1 LKWFENDHFFRSFG
15 MLSRRELLRRSA
27 QLGLAASAATLT
39 NSLRADDDA
48 DPENP
53 SPDERSDERG
63 VLLND
68 EQSQLNP
75 TRVRQVVKA
84 QSLDDLRLALKTA
97 HRQGRAISVAG
108 GRHSMGGQQFGS
120 DNIHLD
126 MTSLNQAVKLDR
138 KRGLVTVEAGMQWP
152 ELIAELHRQQLD
164 SHSSSPEQP
173 WTIRQKQTGV
183 DAVTIAGSLASNMHG
198 RGLKFPPFVH
208 DIESFELLD
217 ASGKL
222 CHCSRTENEEL
233 FSLAIGG
240 YGLFGIV
247 THVTLRLVR
256 RFKVRRRVEVIS
268 VRNVLDRFQA
278 RRDNG
283 FVFGDCQY
291 AIELS
296 GDGHDHPGIMPCY
309 EPVAAE
315 TPVSEHQTAL
325 SGDDWANLYQ
335 LVRTD
340 KRRAFELYSQFYL
353 KTDRQVYW
361 SDTHQL
367 AGAFSGHKTAVKPG
381 QGTEIITEVYLSHEN
396 VLAFMTAVRNDL
408 ANREADISY
417 GTIRFIE
424 PDRETFLPWARER
437 SVCIVCNLHV
447 RHTDAGIKRAK
458 ATFRQI
464 LDRVVEYD
472 GSFYLTYHRWAARR
486 HMAACYPQMADF
498 FRLKRKY
505 DPDERFQSD
514 WYRHYA
520 PQFV

>member
-1 LKWFENDHFFRSFG
+1 
-15 MLSRRELLRRSA
+15 MLNRRELLGRSA
-27 QLGLAASAATLT
+27 QVYLAASTTSLT
-39 NSLRADDDA
+39 YPLRAGDDIESEQ
-48 DPENP
+48 PP
-53 SPDERSDERG
+53 STEIG

-75 TRVRQVVKA
+75 TRVHSVV
-84 QSLDDLRLALKTA
+84 QPHSLDNLRKALKTA
-97 HRQGRAISVAG
+97 KRQGRPISVAG
-108 GRHSMGGQQFGS
+108 GRHSMGGQQFGAG
-120 DNIHLD
+120 NVHLD
-126 MTSLNQAVKLDR
+126 MTAFNHVVSLDVN
-138 KRGLVTVEAGMQWP
+138 RGLVTVEAGVQWP
-152 ELIAELHRQQLD
+152 ELIEELHRRQSEPCPTDQQ
-164 SHSSSPEQP
+164 QP

-183 DAVTIAGSLASNMHG
+183 DAVTIAGSLAANMHG
-198 RGLKFPPFVH
+198 RGLKFPPFVN

-217 ASGKL
+217 ANGNL
-222 CHCSRTENEEL
+222 CHCSRKENQEL

-247 THVTLRLVR
+247 THVTLRLTR
-256 RFKVRRRVEVIS
+256 RFKIRRRVEVIA
-268 VRNVLDRFQA
+268 VKNVLERYQK
-278 RRDNG
+278 RRNDG

-291 AIELS
+291 AIDVS
-296 GDGHDHPGIMPCY
+296 GDEHSHQGIMPCY
-309 EPVAAE
+309 EPITDDALVTQKPA
-315 TPVSEHQTAL
+315 AL
-325 SGDDWANLYQ
+325 SREDWANLYQ

-367 AGAFSGHKTAVKPG
+367 AGAFTGHKTAVQPG
-381 QGTEIITEVYLSHEN
+381 QGTEMITEVYLSHDN

-408 ANREADISY
+408 ANRNADISY

-447 RHTDAGIKRAK
+447 RHTDVGIKRAK

-464 LDRVVEYD
+464 LDRVVEYE
-472 GSFYLTYHRWAARR
+472 GSFYLTYHRWAAR
-486 HMAACYPQMADF
+486 HHVATCYPQMADF

-505 DPDERFQSD
+505 DTDERFQSD

-520 PQFV
+520 RQFV